1 MIWLPAPSFPG
12 KKKNMARSKLTP
24 RLSCA
29 LLAWACAVHGYGA
42 EAPSRTKFSAE
53 VGIGAEYDSN
63 VSVDELDASSNE
75 SDYAL
80 VFDAE
85 LKLDQQLGERTD
97 LSLTYD
103 FSQSNYEEFTE
114 LDRQTHLVGA
124 DLATKI
130 GDVTTGLS
138 LYYIK
143 ALLDGEDFLE
153 YSRGSPYVSGFLA
166 KKWFAR
172 GAYVY
177 SDKTID
183 QREGRDAESH
193 AGELD
198 LYYFRRGLRSY
209 FNLGYKFKDED
220 AVDDEYDYAA
230 NNIKLRYVHRFD
242 VWSDV
247 LKLELSWRYEDRD
260 YSSITPSI
268 GEKRDDERHRFK
280 VDLEYP
286 FLEKGAFQLYA
297 GYSDYASNYPSADY
311 DQHVVGTRVSWRW

>member
-1 MIWLPAPSFPG
+1 
-12 KKKNMARSKLTP
+12 MARPLNTV
-24 RLSCA
+24 RISCA
-29 LLAWACAVHGYGA
+29 LIAWACAVPATGA
-42 EAPSRTKFSAE
+42 EKTSSTRFSAE

-63 VSVDELDASSNE
+63 VSVDELDTSSNE

-80 VFDAE
+80 LLDGE
-85 LKLDQQLGERTD
+85 LKLDQELGAGTN

-103 FSQSNYEEFTE
+103 FSQSNYDRFSN
-114 LDRQTHLVGA
+114 LDRQTHLLGA
-124 DLATKI
+124 DLASKL
-130 GDVTTGLS
+130 GQVTTGVS
-138 LYYIK
+138 LYYIN
-143 ALLDGEDFLE
+143 ARLDGEDFLE
-153 YSRGSPYVSGFLA
+153 YYRGSPYLSGFLA

-183 QREGRDAESH
+183 QREDRDAESH
-193 AGELD
+193 AGEMD

-220 AVDDEYDYAA
+220 AAEDRFDYQA

-247 LKLELSWRYEDRD
+247 LKLEVSWRYEDRD

-268 GEKRDDERHRFK
+268 GEKREDERHRFK

-286 FLEKGAFQLYA
+286 FMEKGAFQIYA
-297 GYSDYASNYPSADY
+297 GYSDYESNYPGSDY
-311 DQHVVGTRVSWRW
+311 EQDVVGTRLSWSW